1 MPGSKFFIPLA
12 LLLGWFG
19 GRAWYFAPA
28 AVEKELA
35 PDFTAVRADG
45 RTFALSDLR
54 GKKVLLDFWGSWC
67 GPCRRESAALT
78 QLNQQYKDE
87 LTIVSIA
94 IERDSTAWNRAR
106 SQDARSWPYQV
117 FSQSASLKFLNGE
130 LPDLYGIKRVPS
142 NVLVDEEG
150 RVLGVNMDLNEVAAA
165 L

>member
-1 MPGSKFFIPLA
+1 MPGSKFFIPLV
-12 LLLGWFG
+12 LLLLWFG

-28 AVEKELA
+28 AQENELA

-45 RTFALSDLR
+45 QTFALSDLR

-67 GPCRRESAALT
+67 GPCRRESPALA
-78 QLNQQYKDE
+78 QLNKQYADE

-94 IERDSTAWNRAR
+94 IERDSSAWIRAR
-106 SQDARSWPYQV
+106 SQDARVWPYQV
-117 FSQSASLKFLNGE
+117 FSPSSSLKFLNGE
-130 LPDLYGIKRVPS
+130 LPDLYGINRVPS

-150 RVLGVNMDLNEVAAA
+150 RVLGVNMNLDEVATA